1 MNIQFG
7 DNSQSS
13 LSTNKKILD
22 VVSCVILVDLGLH
35 VQDGS
40 VRKNSFHSQNV
51 GSERAIPHHV
61 NTSCISRGISS
72 QLARS
77 LGSKI

>member
-35 VQDGS
+35 V
-40 VRKNSFHSQNV
+40 
-51 GSERAIPHHV
+51 
-61 NTSCISRGISS
+61 
-72 QLARS
+72 
-77 LGSKI
+77 